1 LLPVCYCRSLW
12 GLALAAGAIACAAQ
26 PIHAD
31 EDVLV
36 VQEQAVVA
44 VDVAAAAPM
53 PAPAAAAGDA
63 DEDARLA
70 PIRAQYEPLLK
81 SELSFANR
89 ICGWS
94 DEQRRAAIKE
104 GVAWLTE
111 FARKQVAD
119 QNPVRAGMLA
129 FVGLARPRAPAD
141 PAADAEQQIAELI
154 AKQLTTEQQA
164 LYKTEH
170 DKRQA
175 FRKQTVIDNLIAKL
189 DEKLDFTAQQR
200 RKLSATLEARWSED
214 WAPQL
219 EIFVHMG
226 EYVPQIPDE
235 YVIPHLTAEQK
246 KLWNGLQKV
255 SFGRGVNFGQDLFP
269 GGVDD
274 IDLSEAR

>member
-1 LLPVCYCRSLW
+1 MTL
-12 GLALAAGAIACAAQ
+12 
-26 PIHAD
+26 HAD
-31 EDVLV
+31 EDAQA
-36 VQEQAVVA
+36 VQQQAVVA
-44 VDVAAAAPM
+44 VDVAIAAPF
-53 PAPAAAAGDA
+53 PAPVAAGGDA

-111 FARKQVAD
+111 FARKQIAD

-129 FVGLARPRAPAD
+129 FVGLGRPKRVAAD
-141 PAADAEQQIAELI
+141 PAAEAEQQIAELI
-154 AKQLTTEQQA
+154 ARQLTDEQRA
-164 LYKTEH
+164 SYKAEH
-170 DKRQA
+170 DKREA
-175 FRKQTVIDNLIAKL
+175 FRKQAVIDNLIAKL
-189 DEKLDFTAQQR
+189 DEKLDLTAQQR
-200 RKLSATLEARWSED
+200 RKLSTTLEARWNED

-269 GGVDD
+269 GGVGD
-274 IDLSEAR
+274 IDLSEAQ